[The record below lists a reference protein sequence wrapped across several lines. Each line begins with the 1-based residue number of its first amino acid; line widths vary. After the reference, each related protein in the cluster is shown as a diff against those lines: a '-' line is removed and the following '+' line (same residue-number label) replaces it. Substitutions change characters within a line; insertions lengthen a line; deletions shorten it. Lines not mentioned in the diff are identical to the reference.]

1 MPKILNPKDRADWL
15 AMRRLDVTS
24 TESAALFG
32 LSPYLTEY
40 DLFMRK
46 TGKLSD
52 EIEQTERMTWG
63 LRLQDAI
70 ALGVAQDRGLRVR
83 RINTY
88 WRHDEE
94 PRMGASFDFEIIDH
108 ADGPG
113 LMEIKN
119 VDYLAFRDGWS
130 ATEAPPH
137 IEVQV
142 QHQLEIAN
150 RGWAL
155 IVAMVGGNDP
165 KVIRVERDREMGTG
179 IRRAVAKFWNRVDNN
194 IVPAPD
200 FTKDAETIR
209 ALYRDASGAP
219 MVAKGNNYLHAL
231 VGTYHKAANDEKDAK
246 ARKDAAKAEILTL
259 IGSAPKVV
267 GDGWSISA
275 GTINKAEHVVK
286 ATSYRD
292 FRISMKKESA

>member
-15 AMRRLDVTS
+15 AMRREDVTS

-32 LSPYLTEY
+32 LSPYLTEF

-52 EIEQTERMTWG
+52 EIEQTDRMTWG

-70 ALGVAQDRGLRVR
+70 ALGVAQDLGIRVR
-83 RINTY
+83 RIGTY
-88 WRHDEE
+88 WRHSDE
-94 PRMGASFDFEIIDH
+94 PRMGASFDFEIVDH
-108 ADGPG
+108 PSGPG

-119 VDYLAFRDGWS
+119 VDFIVYRDEWS
-130 ATEAPPH
+130 ANEAPPH
-137 IEVQV
+137 IEVQF
-142 QHQLEIAN
+142 QHQLEVAN
-150 RGWAL
+150 RDWGI
-155 IVAMVGGNDP
+155 IVAMVAGNTP
-165 KVIRVERDREMGTG
+165 KVIHVERDREMGAG
-179 IRRAVAKFWNRVDNN
+179 IRRAVAKFWNRVDKN
-194 IVPAPD
+194 IPPAPD

-209 ALYRDASGAP
+209 TLYRDASGAP
-219 MVAKGNNYLHAL
+219 MIAKGNNYLHAL

-246 ARKDAAKAEILTL
+246 ARKEAAKAEMLTL

-275 GTINKAEHVVK
+275 GQINRKESVVA